1 MHCTKCSFEN
11 PAGMRFCGQC
21 ATPLS
26 MPCPGCGYKNP
37 PNFEF
42 CGQCATPLTK
52 ANDNTIPSEPSSR
65 TSSISQEAERRQL
78 TVLFCDMVGSSA
90 LSASIDPEELRDIMR
105 NYRTTCNEVITRY
118 DGHIAQYLGDGILVY
133 FGYPHAHEDDARR
146 AAHAA
151 LEIVKHIQEQH
162 YPVQNGKDIQI
173 AVRIGV
179 HTGLVVVGE
188 IGDGDKRTLALGE
201 TPNIAARIQDHAA
214 ANSVIVSSATHR
226 LLGEQFECESLG
238 IPALKGFSQPLELF
252 QIHKAHDQKHILSA
266 ARKLG
271 HSLLIGRDQE
281 TSLLLERLEQAR
293 KGVGQI
299 VLLSS
304 EPGMGKTRIAQMVC
318 EKVTDKSCILLEC
331 AGSPYYQNSFLFP
344 IMGMV
349 RRILN
354 LENTFD
360 NVEQIACIDQTIA
373 TLGLDAHKITPILAE
388 LLSIPLSGQYA
399 STVEFTPQQK
409 KQQTL
414 DTLVTLLQTIAQ
426 QRFVLLIVED
436 LQWVDPSTLELLSKL
451 IHQPGLTNIFA
462 LFTFRSEF
470 IPPWPFRANLTRI
483 NLNLLTRQQSG
494 SLIRH
499 LCRRKTLPLE
509 VFSEIIGKTDGIPL
523 FVEELTNTVLRSN
536 ILVEKKDHFELN
548 APMSQ
553 LGIPS
558 TLQDS
563 LMSRLDDLGE
573 DKELA
578 QLSATL
584 GREFDHELLSAV
596 STEDE
601 NSLRQGLNRLI
612 NAELFLQQGQH
623 PRVQYSF
630 RHALL
635 REAAYYSLLR
645 RTRQKYHQRIAS
657 LLKERFPHVTTENPE
672 LLAHHYTEA
681 GNLDDALNFW
691 LAAGRYA
698 VQRSAN
704 IEAIAHLKNGLIII
718 DQQPDTPQYRMC
730 ELALQTTLG
739 LAIIMSK
746 GYAAPEVEQA
756 YARARILCKDIADT
770 NAVFPI
776 LSGLWEFYIVRADL
790 DAALK
795 LADEL
800 QLLANQ
806 SPAPGLELEAKRAL
820 GTTLFWQGNFEQ
832 ALQYL
837 EPGKGDTP
845 DSEAF
850 PSTLVSYCQD
860 AHVATLSNAS
870 MVLWLLGY
878 PDQALERAKQ
888 ALDLAKRLSHPFS
901 QAYALHFIG
910 TLSQLRGDRKAT
922 LQHADAQIALS
933 ETYGFPFW
941 AATGKML
948 KAWCES
954 NNNTLDKACA
964 DFQQAFEDYK
974 ASGNRL
980 AKSYFKSILAEM
992 LLKAGHLNDA
1002 QQVIEKALEQSTA
1015 TGERFFNAELVRIK
1029 GEIAIANNK
1038 TNSGTAE
1045 TFFTTA
1051 LELAKTQNARSLVLR
1066 ISTSLARLWQQ
1077 QANAEDAKSLLT
1089 EHLNHINEGA
1099 STADILAAQQL
1110 LISSE
1115 AGANPTSDSP
1125 VH

>member
-1 MHCTKCSFEN
+1 MHCTKCGFEN
-11 PAGMRFCGQC
+11 PAGTHFCGQC
-21 ATPLS
+21 ATPLN
-26 MPCPGCGYKNP
+26 MQCPSCGYKNP

-42 CGQCATPLTK
+42 CGQCAAHLITTNNNTASTK
-52 ANDNTIPSEPSSR
+52 SS
-65 TSSISQEAERRQL
+65 SQPGSNLQEAERRQL

-105 NYRTTCNEVITRY
+105 DYRATCSEVVARY

-151 LEIVKHIQEQH
+151 LEIVKQIQEHH
-162 YPVQNGKDIQI
+162 YTVQNGEDIQI

-179 HTGLVVVGE
+179 HTGLVVIGE

-214 ANSVIVSSATHR
+214 TNSVVISSVTHR

-238 IPALKGFSQPLELF
+238 VPTLKGFSQPLELF
-252 QIHKAHDQKHILSA
+252 HIHKAHDQKHMLNA
-266 ARKLG
+266 AHKLD

-281 TSLLLERLEQAR
+281 ASLLLERLEQAR

-304 EPGMGKTRIAQMVC
+304 EPGMGKTCIAQMVC
-318 EKVTDKSCILLEC
+318 KKVADKSCILLEC
-331 AGSPYYQNSFLFP
+331 AGSPYYRNSFLFP

-354 LENTFD
+354 LENSFD
-360 NVEQIACIDQTIA
+360 DAEQIACIDQTIA
-373 TLGLDAHKITPILAE
+373 ALGLDVHKVTPVLAE
-388 LLSIPLSGQYA
+388 LLSIPLNGQYTPA
-399 STVEFTPQQK
+399 IEFTPQQK

-436 LQWVDPSTLELLSKL
+436 LQWVDPSTLELLSQL

-470 IPPWPFRANLTRI
+470 IPPWPSRANLTRI

-494 SLIRH
+494 SLIKH
-499 LCRRKTLPLE
+499 LCLRKTLPME
-509 VFSEIIGKTDGIPL
+509 VFSEIINKTDGIPL
-523 FVEELTNTVLRSN
+523 FVEELTNAVLRSN
-536 ILVEKKDHFELN
+536 LLVEKKDHFELN

-596 STEDE
+596 STKNET
-601 NSLRQGLNRLI
+601 SLRQCLNRLI
-612 NAELFLQQGQH
+612 NAELFFQHGQ
-623 PRVQYSF
+623 PPQAQYRF

-645 RTRQKYHQRIAS
+645 RTRQKYHQRIATI
-657 LLKERFPHVTTENPE
+657 LKQCFPHIAAENPE

-681 GNLDDALNFW
+681 GNPDEALNYW

-704 IEAIAHLKNGLIII
+704 IEAVAHLRNGLAII
-718 DQQPDTPQYRMC
+718 DQQPDTAQRRMR

-770 NAVFPI
+770 HAIFPI

-795 LADEL
+795 LANEL
-800 QLLANQ
+800 QFLAKQ
-806 SPAPGLELEAKRAL
+806 SPTPGLELEAKRAL

-837 EPGKGDTP
+837 ESDKNDTP
-845 DSEAF
+845 DSETL

-860 AHVATLSNAS
+860 ARVATLSNAS
-870 MVLWLLGY
+870 IVLWLLGY

-901 QAYALHFIG
+901 QAYALHFFG
-910 TLSQLRGDRKAT
+910 TLSQLRGDREAT

-941 AATGKML
+941 TATGKML
-948 KAWCES
+948 KAWCGS
-954 NNNTLDKACA
+954 NNNTLDQACA

-974 ASGNRL
+974 ASGTHL
-980 AKSYFKSILAEM
+980 AKSYFQSILAEM

-1002 QQVIEKALEQSTA
+1002 QQIIEKALQESAA
-1015 TGERFFNAELVRIK
+1015 TDEKFFNAELVRIK
-1029 GEIAIANNK
+1029 GEIAVADPKID
-1038 TNSGTAE
+1038 SITAE
-1045 TFFTTA
+1045 TFFTSA
-1051 LELAKTQNARSLVLR
+1051 IELAKTQNAKSLVLR

-1077 QANAEDAKSLLT
+1077 QANTKDAKSLLA
-1089 EHLNHINEGA
+1089 EHLSHINEGA
-1099 STADILAAQQL
+1099 STADILIAQQL
-1110 LISSE
+1110 LISAE
-1115 AGANPTSDSP
+1115 TCPKTDSP
-1125 VH
+1125 IH